1 MSSRKCLI
9 LKLLSNSNIAKYVS
23 LTFVSLLSLPPF
35 GSLHLWSNLQSYHNN
50 IRNTFTG
57 VAFVV
62 LYCDGSVLLN
72 ALQSCWAVKL
82 KHPKAKWDVLYYRKT
97 CSIWNQFILQY
108 KEPKAE
114 IPYIIYCIHY
124 TCFYHTGILSQ
135 PDTPPKQIL
144 LYTQKKHFKRFVCLW
159 RTVWLV
165 NFCFCTGTDQS
176 DHLLY
181 CIQ

>member
-1 MSSRKCLI
+1 MS

-72 ALQSCWAVKL
+72 TLQSCWAVKL
-82 KHPKAKWDVLYYRKT
+82 KHPKAKWDVLYYAKT

-114 IPYIIYCIHY
+114 IPYITVYTIHVHVY
-124 TCFYHTGILSQ
+124 IYHTGIIYFLNQTHLLSRYCS
-135 PDTPPKQIL
+135 TP
-144 LYTQKKHFKRFVCLW
+144 QKKHFKRFVCLW
-159 RTVWLV
+159 RTVW
-165 NFCFCTGTDQS
+165 
-176 DHLLY
+176 
-181 CIQ
+181 

>member
-62 LYCDGSVLLN
+62 LYCDGK
-72 ALQSCWAVKL
+72 SCWAVKL
-82 KHPKAKWDVLYYRKT
+82 KHPKAKWDVLYYAKT
-97 CSIWNQFILQY
+97 CSIWNKFILQY
-108 KEPKAE
+108 KEVPE
-114 IPYIIYCIHY
+114 IPYITVYTIHVLVY
-124 TCFYHTGILSQ
+124 IYHTGILSQ
-135 PDTPPKQIL
+135 PDTPPKRIL
-144 LYTQKKHFKRFVCLW
+144 LYTSEETFQKICLLMKNC
-159 RTVWLV
+159 VI
-165 NFCFCTGTDQS
+165 S
-176 DHLLY
+176 
-181 CIQ
+181 

>member
-1 MSSRKCLI
+1 MS
-9 LKLLSNSNIAKYVS
+9 LKLLSNSNIVKCVS
-23 LTFVSLLSLPPF
+23 LTVMSLLSLPPF

-72 ALQSCWAVKL
+72 TLQSCWAVKL
-82 KHPKAKWDVLYYRKT
+82 KHPKAKWDVLYYAKT

-144 LYTQKKHFKRFVCLW
+144 LYTSEETFQKICL
-159 RTVWLV
+159 LMK
-165 NFCFCTGTDQS
+165 NCLIS
-176 DHLLY
+176 
-181 CIQ
+181 